1 MRDLQLV
8 IASLRSRWLGN
19 LLSVALTGFGFMLAL
34 AVLLFGAHIQNRLGA
49 DGQGVDIVI
58 GAKGSPLQLILSSVY
73 HLDIPTGNISYEA
86 AQKWMKHP
94 QVKST
99 IPLALGDQWRGRRIV
114 GTTPDY
120 AGLYGA
126 EIREG
131 RLWSEDFEVVAG
143 ASTGLRIGDSFH
155 GSHGFSSGGHEHDD
169 HAYKVVG
176 VFAPSGSVIDR
187 LILTS
192 VASVM
197 ELHGQHLE
205 DDQHDH
211 EDHGHEHDHDH
222 EQEHDHADE
231 PETPPEI
238 TALLIQTKGP
248 LAQMNLP
255 RLINKESALQ
265 AASPA
270 FEMARLTAMF
280 GVGSRLLAGLSAFMI
295 GLAVLSVFAGLSSHL
310 SQRSA
315 DMAILR
321 TLGYGRMRL
330 ALLLIGEGGLIA
342 LAGLAAG
349 AVFTLAATEWALS
362 VSPALKESGF
372 MLDFTAP
379 GVGVVA
385 AFVFIAGLCS
395 AIIPAWRAAGAD
407 VSRQLSSY

>member
-34 AVLLFGAHIQNRLGA
+34 AVLLFGAHIQKRLGA

-94 QVKST
+94 QVKSA

-126 EIREG
+126 RIDEG

-176 VFAPSGSVIDR
+176 VFAHSGSVIDR

-205 DDQHDH
+205 DEPHDH
-211 EDHGHEHDHDH
+211 
-222 EQEHDHADE
+222 EHDHADE
-231 PETPPEI
+231 LETPPEI

-310 SQRSA
+310 SHRSA

-349 AVFTLAATEWALS
+349 AVFTLTAAEWALS
-362 VSPALKESGF
+362 LSPALKESGF

-379 GVGVVA
+379 GALLVA
-385 AFVFIAGLCS
+385 AFIFIAGLCS

-407 VSRQLSSY
+407 VSRQLSTY

>member
-1 MRDLQLV
+1 MRDIQLV

-34 AVLLFGAHIQNRLGA
+34 AVLLFGAHIQNRLSA
-49 DGQGVDIVI
+49 DGQGVDMVV

-86 AQKWMKHP
+86 AQKWMKNP
-94 QVKST
+94 QVKSA

-120 AGLYGA
+120 AGVYA
-126 EIREG
+126 ARVAEG
-131 RLWSEDFEVVAG
+131 RFWEEDFEVVAG
-143 ASTGLRIGDSFH
+143 ASAGLRIGDTFK
-155 GSHGFSSGGHEHDD
+155 GSHGFSSGGHQHDD
-169 HAYKVVG
+169 HTYKVVG
-176 VFAPSGSVIDR
+176 VLGPTGSVIDR

-192 VASVM
+192 VGSVM
-197 ELHGQHLE
+197 RIHGQHLE
-205 DDQHDH
+205 EESHDH
-211 EDHGHEHDHDH
+211 EDHDHEHEH
-222 EQEHDHADE
+222 EHEHEHSDE

-280 GVGSRLLAGLSAFMI
+280 GVGSRLLAGLSALMI
-295 GLAVLSVFAGLSSHL
+295 GLAILSVFAGLSSNL
-310 SQRSA
+310 SHRSA

-321 TLGYGRMRL
+321 TLGYGRTRL
-330 ALLLIGEGGLIA
+330 ALLLIWEGGLIA

-349 AVFTLAATEWALS
+349 AVFTAAAAAWALT

-372 MLDFTAP
+372 ALDFTAP
-379 GVGVVA
+379 GVGLVA

-395 AIIPAWRAAGAD
+395 AIIPAWRAARAD
-407 VSRQLSSY
+407 VSSQLSSY